1 MNNLRS
7 DENTAIRRERRRWVY
22 VVMTRVIRTDGPDV
36 TGAGVFLTRADAEKA
51 QAVIASKSVDCWIEE
66 LPVAV

>member
-1 MNNLRS
+1 
-7 DENTAIRRERRRWVY
+7 
-22 VVMTRVIRTDGPDV
+22 MTRVIRTDGPDV